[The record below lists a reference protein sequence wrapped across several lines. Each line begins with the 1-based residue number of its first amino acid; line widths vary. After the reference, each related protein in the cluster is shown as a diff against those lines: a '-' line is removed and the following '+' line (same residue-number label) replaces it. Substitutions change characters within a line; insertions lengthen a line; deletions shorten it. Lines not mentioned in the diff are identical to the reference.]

1 MLDGNLDEALWRQV
15 PATSD
20 FLQRDPREGEPA
32 TEKTEV
38 KIIYTNTAIHFG
50 VVCYDSEPER
60 IPLLGI
66 LLQQEADIVDSMP
79 TGEGKRTV
87 VRICSECHS
96 LGNVVNQRNM
106 ASGWE
111 AIIDEMT
118 IHGAQNFADD
128 RKMVVAYLD
137 QYYGLD
143 RSERE
148 ALMRARFE
156 CLF

>member
-1 MLDGNLDEALWRQV
+1 MARIESGHYNLVSFCCREYNPLSMPYRFK
-15 PATSD
+15 
-20 FLQRDPREGEPA
+20 FLFLPLFIGS
-32 TEKTEV
+32 
-38 KIIYTNTAIHFG
+38 FG
-50 VVCYDSEPER
+50 V
-60 IPLLGI
+60 IPVLGI

-96 LGNVVNQRNM
+96 VENVVRQKNTV
-106 ASGWE
+106 SGWE
-111 AIIDEMT
+111 SIIDEMT
-118 IHGAQNFADD
+118 LRGAQIFADD

-137 QYYGLD
+137 KYYGLD

-148 ALMRARFE
+148 ALMEARYG

>member
-1 MLDGNLDEALWRQV
+1 MPYRCTILLF
-15 PATSD
+15 P
-20 FLQRDPREGEPA
+20 
-32 TEKTEV
+32 
-38 KIIYTNTAIHFG
+38 
-50 VVCYDSEPER
+50 VVMGSFCVV
-60 IPLLGI
+60 PLLGI
-66 LLQQEADIVDSMP
+66 LLQNETDIVDSMP

-96 LGNVVNQRNM
+96 LGNVVNSRNT

-118 IHGAQNFADD
+118 IRGAQIFADD
-128 RKMVVAYLD
+128 KRMVVAYLD
-137 QYYGLD
+137 KYYGLD

-148 ALMRARFE
+148 ALMRARYE

>member
-1 MLDGNLDEALWRQV
+1 MPYR
-15 PATSD
+15 
-20 FLQRDPREGEPA
+20 F
-32 TEKTEV
+32 
-38 KIIYTNTAIHFG
+38 KILVLPLFIGSLG
-50 VVCYDSEPER
+50 VVPV
-60 IPLLGI
+60 LGI

-96 LGNVVNQRNM
+96 LENVVNQRNT

-111 AIIDEMT
+111 AIIDQMT
-118 IHGAQNFADD
+118 LRGAQVFADD

-137 QYYGLD
+137 KYYGLD

-148 ALMRARFE
+148 ALMKARYE